1 MKKGPGAFSGKVYWC
16 YHLHTLDRLSGLIYA
31 GFVSPNVAR
40 VESTMS
46 DIPAAQE
53 SLAWDRLGASPH
65 KLSGPEGGGSGTGLS
80 TLVFS
85 LILTY
90 MFADR

>member
-1 MKKGPGAFSGKVYWC
+1 MKCWPS
-16 YHLHTLDRLSGLIYA
+16 
-31 GFVSPNVAR
+31 
-40 VESTMS
+40 MS

-53 SLAWDRLGASPH
+53 SLARDRLGASPH